1 MFDGVCNL
9 CCGVVNFI
17 IRRDPH
23 QMFKFVSLQ
32 SKRAQQLVAELDV
45 PVAGMDSFVLLE
57 GDTYYLRSEAALLV
71 AAKLDWP
78 WSMFRFF
85 AVIPVGARDSI
96 YSLIGRYRYRMFG
109 QRAACM
115 LPSADVAC
123 RFLDD
128 L

>member
-9 CCGVVNFI
+9 CCGAVNFI

-23 QMFKFVSLQ
+23 QKFKFVSLQ
-32 SKRAQQLVAELDV
+32 SDRAQQLIAEFEI
-45 PVAGMDSFVLLE
+45 PMAGMDSFVLLE

-71 AAKLDWP
+71 ASKLGWP
-78 WSMFRFF
+78 CSMFRFF
-85 AVIPVGARDSI
+85 AVIPVGVRDGI

-109 QRAACM
+109 RRATCM
-115 LPSADVAC
+115 LPTADVAY
-123 RFLDD
+123 RFLDE